1 MNTDWNIDGFQVAYA
16 TGIPA
21 ETGTF
26 PMVTARPMENEF
38 GALSCP
44 LPQMPP
50 RYANHVAAAEKPAPT
65 MTERQLRALSR
76 KHLMLMIRD
85 LEAELRQERAEKK
98 DLLMAYQAGLSQGR
112 QV

>member
-1 MNTDWNIDGFQVAYA
+1 MNTDWNTDGFQVACA
-16 TGIPA
+16 TGIPDG
-21 ETGTF
+21 TGTF
-26 PMVTARPMENEF
+26 STIAARPMENEF
-38 GALSCP
+38 AALPRP

-50 RYANHVAAAEKPAPT
+50 RYANHAAAAEKPAPP

-85 LEAELRQERAEKK
+85 LEAELRQEKAEKK
-98 DLLMAYQAGLSQGR
+98 DLLMAYQAGFSQGR